1 LDCVDAAASRVRRR
15 KVPEL
20 RILPTDLEEIAM
32 NRNINDRRCPELAS
46 GFKLAAAVVVIGLI
60 VAASESPINWVPTAT
75 VHDVAAG
82 ETAPAASEHFPSDYA
97 PNGEPTPHIEAF

>member
-1 LDCVDAAASRVRRR
+1 
-15 KVPEL
+15 
-20 RILPTDLEEIAM
+20 M
-32 NRNINDRRCPELAS
+32 NKNTNDSRCPELAS

-82 ETAPAASEHFPSDYA
+82 GTGPAASEYSPSDYA
-97 PNGEPTPHIEAF
+97 PNGGPTPHIEAF